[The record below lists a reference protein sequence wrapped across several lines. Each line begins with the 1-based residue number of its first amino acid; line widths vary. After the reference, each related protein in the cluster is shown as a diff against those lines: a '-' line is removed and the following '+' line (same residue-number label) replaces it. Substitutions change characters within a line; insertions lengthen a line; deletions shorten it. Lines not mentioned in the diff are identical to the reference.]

1 MEFPTFRKAIGPALL
16 VGMVAGMCDR
26 AVLAQ
31 PTFSAS
37 APIAAGDDPRGV
49 ALGDSDLDGLDDLA
63 VAIRGGFG
71 QIVYFRNAG
80 GGVFSSPIVM
90 QFDQVGA
97 KPTGLAFT
105 QLDSDSRPDLLAS
118 VENGQ
123 LGLFFNSG
131 GRSAFTQDSSNN
143 VAPGGSSSAVSANF
157 GNRGS
162 SWRGLTSV
170 ATAAAAEAP
179 VLPSRVGDGNGGYP
193 GIDWNQ
199 PLLGTGVA
207 VAIGVFDGGADT
219 YKDMAVLRRNRIE
232 AGGVVVPEGRIEIH
246 KFIGDGVPPEG
257 AFEPP
262 QGIYTQYLG
271 SVATGPEPTAMVSA
285 DFNCDGL
292 DDLAVACAGDRT
304 LRFYYGIQGGNGTF
318 TVGTVV
324 PIGCGPTALVAGDF
338 DGDGAIDVAVST
350 SAASV
355 NSSALIGG
363 LSGAGSP
370 VAGVANDV
378 SGDGTVVV
386 GTTATG
392 EAFRWTSST
401 AKQLL
406 GKLAGETTSAALR
419 ISDDGTTI
427 VGTSGL
433 KSFRWR
439 SAEGMVDMGLPAGAT
454 TGTPV
459 DLTGDG
465 SKVLVTASTGAFIW
479 QQGSGYTPLAT
490 YLSQLG
496 VNMLGST
503 LTSVQ
508 GMSDDGLRFAAFEQ
522 SRNSPVL
529 VDARPGFGMGIQ
541 QIFEFP
547 LSVAKAISGDG
558 SSVLMNSQ
566 VYRPEGGGAGFFYLT
581 ATCGAGGQP
590 VSQPTSDAVAISGDG
605 TRVSGS
611 SSIMCF
617 IAAVPPRLETFTD
630 VVIWSGD
637 TGWVVTPNVPFVARA
652 FSRDG
657 SVYVGAIGPNAAAS
671 FGLLTEGVPT
681 SAVTNL
687 SADGKAVL
695 GTSVSSSGV
704 TRQLRWTATAGAAEY
719 ALPSSFVA
727 AGVPAPLT
735 RDGTAIV
742 GDLSAGSGA
751 VVGGTAY
758 FSEQAARYRFDGG
771 LQLLDTADPFFDNV
785 PVVWSADG
793 TSLLYFRE
801 ELGAYYLAFNMVD
814 SNIVFPS
821 GWNMANARFAPG
833 SQLAVI
839 DTTPGSL
846 NKRMFIAYFGSLNVP
861 KIPSMLTAD
870 WTSGAVVDYCDATQ
884 ARVGYA
890 SARLVDG
897 NGATVPVERPWISR
911 PGQFTSFLFT
921 SISTGDPAWAFLD
934 TPADDLSLT
943 KAYATRISTDGNYV
957 FGYFKRHDGTCTQGG
972 TQAVYSYYAWR
983 WNATEGLVVLGDGQ
997 TVQPSDD
1004 GKAAI
1009 VTDVNTNASCQQTS
1023 STKIWLEGRGLVA
1036 VPTILTELNLLPA
1049 GFTVRESDGYRLSAD
1064 GRTLACTLIDS
1075 GGIPQGLVANIQGL
1089 PILDRVAIA
1098 KNNKAAP
1105 WTIATSI
1112 DLGPG
1117 PTSLAAGD
1125 VNADARLDLAVGFS
1139 GSDQVRMLMNTTTV
1153 DCDATASVRH
1163 WSARDPFFDTAQAP
1177 RPSARSAYAAAY
1189 STGTGAGYLFGGVSG
1204 STRYA
1209 DLWKFDGL
1217 LWQQVTPVNQGP
1229 SAREWATMVY
1239 DPRRNRMMVFGGFDG
1254 SAYLNDLWEYD
1265 LALNRWFSS
1274 TGGFRPSGRAKHAA
1288 VFDTNR
1294 SLMYIHGGWNGAL
1307 TNDSWDFF
1315 VPGSSGT
1322 WIKRPTTPNARYSHT
1337 AAYDPVRA
1345 RTVIHGGVLNGVT
1358 LGDTWELNFQT
1369 WTQVAAGGPTPRYG
1383 HTMYYNWLRKSVE
1396 IFGGW
1401 SGMAVADSWGWDGA
1415 IWKNLASS
1423 IQNDGLPPAPRYAA
1437 TAMYLQD
1444 SGAVLVFG
1452 GLETEPAQAPRGDSW
1467 ELFNSDNATSA
1478 TIQGPSSVYLWDRAT
1493 FSVVGQ
1499 RTYAWRGDVRYQWR
1513 RNGVAIVD
1521 GLGISGARTDTISVD
1536 AFTHDEAG
1544 RYDCMISTVCG
1555 TTITRPHTVT
1565 YLNCIS
1571 PTNTT
1576 VVGLPV
1582 FCVGQTIQLG
1592 STWDSSGP
1600 APTFRWYKDGQILYN
1615 YGSTSGVTTPTL
1627 TITNPSAADA
1637 GSYSIRVMTTCG
1649 YQDSPGFALRALLTN
1664 EVAITSA
1671 TTQVT
1676 PDLGAT
1682 FDLQI
1687 AYGSCLNA
1695 TVRWYGPTGAA
1706 LSDGGRF
1713 TGTGTTHLR
1722 VTDARFE
1729 DSGTFTARVTTAT
1742 GSAEAHPI
1750 VNVVCARGTWTQAL
1764 MAEMSGRSYAGV
1776 ATDTTLGRTIL
1787 FGGHSLGART
1797 GTWAFDG
1804 QTWTLLTTVGAE
1816 PAGRESA
1823 MMEYDRRRQKMV
1835 MVGGS
1840 ISGVQTGET
1849 WEFDGVSWTLASV
1862 LPTNRLINGMAYDQL
1877 RREMVT
1883 VTDEG
1888 DTYTWDGTAWL
1899 LKGPAPSVG
1908 LYGAGLAFDPASG
1921 KVILFGGQLST
1932 SDTWAWNG
1940 TAWTQIATVGP
1951 PARNQCNLA
1960 FDPSR
1965 GRVVLQGGFGSAGD
1979 VYDTWVWNGSAWEQ
1993 ILNPGTPPR
2002 NSTTQGVLVGSP
2014 RGDGLLL
2021 VGGYATGT
2029 DQLSVES
2036 LSNGL
2041 RRVAVGCE
2049 LHPATVALGGVLDLS
2064 SCVTGTVGSVSY
2076 KWLKDGVVLT
2086 NGLNSTGAVVSGATS
2101 TSLHV
2106 APMRPGDE
2114 GFYTFVATDQCG
2126 SSYSAPAYIKVEEP
2140 GCLSR
2145 HAEFCALG
2153 NLGGLPAQSYAGGIS
2168 PDGTFATGFS
2178 NGPSGREGFVWSA
2191 SGGMVGLG
2199 DLAGGNSD
2207 SIAVS
2212 SSEYA
2217 QTIVGLGF
2225 DATGKR
2231 AVIWSPGHFGPIAST
2246 DLPGGAVD
2254 ASGRDVSGDGS
2265 IRVGQASSAL
2275 GLEAFYW
2282 NDAGI
2287 FPLADLAGGPVSS
2300 NANSISFDASTIVG
2314 YGTTSAGQLATRWVN
2329 GGAPVSLGDLPGG
2342 AVNSSASGVSGDGSV
2357 IVGSSSSA
2365 AGVEAFYW
2373 TQGEG
2378 MVSIGDLPGGA
2389 VNAVATNVSA
2399 SGEAIVGNATTSA
2412 GAEAFIWTR
2421 QIGMRRLA
2429 DVLAD
2434 QGVTLPPG
2442 WRLAGASDV
2451 SMDGL
2456 TIAGRAIRADGVE
2469 EAVVVRL
2476 RTLCGADFNH
2486 DGAVDFF
2493 DYDDYVACFEGQGCP
2508 QCATADFDGDGAAD
2522 FFDYDAFVVAF
2533 EGGC

>member
-1 MEFPTFRKAIGPALL
+1 MESSVVRRLSSAALL
-16 VGMVAGMCDR
+16 AALVAVVCAGTTS
-26 AVLAQ
+26 AQ

-37 APIAAGDDPRGV
+37 APIATGPDPRGV
-49 ALGDSDLDGLDDLA
+49 ALGDADLDGLDDLA

-71 QIVYFRNAG
+71 QIVYFRNSG

-97 KPTGLAFT
+97 QPTGLAFT
-105 QLDSDSRPDLLAS
+105 QLDADSRPDLLAS

-143 VAPGGSSSAVSANF
+143 VAPDGSSSAVSASF

-162 SWRGLTSV
+162 SFRGLTSV
-170 ATAAAAEAP
+170 STGAAAEAP

-193 GIDWNQ
+193 GIDWNE

-207 VAIGVFDGGADT
+207 IAIGYFDGNADT
-219 YKDMAVLRRNRIE
+219 YKDIAVLRKNRIE

-246 KFIGDGVPPEG
+246 KFIGDGVPPDG

-271 SVATGPEPTAMVSA
+271 SVVTGPEPTAMVSA

-304 LRFYYGIQGGNGTF
+304 LRFYYGIAGGNGTF
-318 TVGTVV
+318 TEGTVV
-324 PIGCGPTALVAGDF
+324 AIGCGPTALVAGDF
-338 DGDGAIDVAVST
+338 DSDGAIDVAVST

-363 LSGAGSP
+363 LAGAGSP

-392 EAFRWTSST
+392 EAFRWTSSN

-433 KSFRWR
+433 KLFRWR
-439 SAEGMVDMGLPAGAT
+439 SAEGMVDLGLPAGAA

-479 QQGSGYTPLAT
+479 QQGSGYTPLET

-522 SRNSPVL
+522 SRNSYVF
-529 VDARPGFGMGIQ
+529 VDGRPGPGTGIH
-541 QIFEFP
+541 QIFGDFG
-547 LSVAKAISGDG
+547 SVAKAISGDG
-558 SSVLMNSQ
+558 SSVLMSSS
-566 VYRPEGGGAGFFYLT
+566 VFRIDGSGAGYLDNS
-581 ATCGAGGQP
+581 ATCGAGGNP
-590 VSQPTSDAVAISGDG
+590 LSQSQDAVSISGNG
-605 TRVSGS
+605 TLVGGS
-611 SSIMCF
+611 NSIQCF
-617 IAAVPPRLETFTD
+617 IAAVPPRVETFTY

-657 SVYVGAIGPNAAAS
+657 SVYVGEIGGNAAAS

-704 TRQLRWTATAGAAEY
+704 TRQMRWTATAGAAEY

-758 FSEQAARYRFDGG
+758 FTEQAARYRFDGG
-771 LQLLDTADPFFDNV
+771 LQLLDTADPLFDNV
-785 PVVWSADG
+785 PLVWSADG
-793 TSLLYFRE
+793 TSLLYYRE
-801 ELGAYYLAFNMVD
+801 EAGGYYLAFNMVD
-814 SNIVFPS
+814 SGIQFPS
-821 GWNMANARFAPG
+821 GWTMANARFAPG

-839 DTTPGSL
+839 DTTAGTL
-846 NKRMFIAYFGSLNVP
+846 NKRMYIANFGSLIVP
-861 KIPSMLTAD
+861 RVTNILTSD
-870 WTSGAVVDYCDATQ
+870 WTSGAIADYCDATQ

-897 NGATVPVERPWISR
+897 NGVTVPVERPWISR
-911 PGQFTSFLFT
+911 PLQSTSYLFT

-943 KAYATRISTDGNYV
+943 RAFATRVSTDGNYV

-983 WNATEGLVVLGDGQ
+983 WHATEGLVVLGDGQ
-997 TVQPSDD
+997 AIQPSDD
-1004 GKAAI
+1004 GKVAI
-1009 VTDVNTNASCQQTS
+1009 VTDVNTNASCQQTM
-1023 STKIWLEGRGLVA
+1023 STKIWLEGRGLVT
-1036 VPTILTELNLLPA
+1036 VPTLLAELSLLPA

-1064 GRTLACTLIDS
+1064 GHTLACTLVDS
-1075 GGIPQGLVANIQGL
+1075 GGIPQGLVVNIQGL
-1089 PILDRVAIA
+1089 PVLDRVAIA

-1105 WTIATSI
+1105 WAIGTTI
-1112 DLGPG
+1112 DVGPG
-1117 PTSLAAGD
+1117 PTSLATGD

-1139 GSDQVRMLMNTTTV
+1139 GGDQATVLLNTTTV

-1163 WSARDPFFDTAQAP
+1163 WSARDPFFDTTQAP
-1177 RPSARSAYAAAY
+1177 RPSARSSYAAAY
-1189 STGTGAGYLFGGVSG
+1189 CTGSGAGYLFGGVSG

-1229 SAREWATMVY
+1229 SARDGATMVY
-1239 DPRRNRMMVFGGFDG
+1239 DTRRNRMMMFGGFDG
-1254 SAYLNDLWEYD
+1254 SAYLSDLWEYD
-1265 LALNRWFSS
+1265 LALNRWFSF
-1274 TGGFRPSGRAKHAA
+1274 TGGFRPTGRARHAA
-1288 VFDTNR
+1288 VFDSNR
-1294 SLMYIHGGWNGAL
+1294 NLMYIHGGWNGAL
-1307 TNDSWDFF
+1307 TNDSWDCF
-1315 VPGSSGT
+1315 VSGSSGS
-1322 WIKRPTTPNARYSHT
+1322 WSRRPTTPNARYSHT
-1337 AAYDPVRA
+1337 AAYDPIRA

-1358 LGDTWELNFQT
+1358 LADTWELNFLT
-1369 WTQVAAGGPTPRYG
+1369 WTQVASGGPTARYG

-1401 SGMAVADSWGWDGA
+1401 SGMAMADSWGWDGA

-1423 IQNDGLPPAPRYAA
+1423 IQNDGLPPAPRYDA

-1452 GLETEPAQAPRGDSW
+1452 GLETVPAQAPRGDSW
-1467 ELFNSDNATSA
+1467 ELFDSDNATSA

-1695 TVRWYGPTGAA
+1695 TVQWYGPTGAA
-1706 LSDGGRF
+1706 LSEGGRF

-1729 DSGTFTARVTTAT
+1729 DSGTYTVRVTTAT
-1742 GSAEAHPI
+1742 GSAESHPI
-1750 VNVVCARGTWTQAL
+1750 VNVVCARGTWTEAL
-1764 MAEMSGRSYAGV
+1764 MDGLSARSYAAI

-1787 FGGHSLGART
+1787 FGGHSLGAST

-1804 QTWTLLTTVGAE
+1804 QTWTLLATVGAE
-1816 PAGRESA
+1816 PPGRESSRMA
-1823 MMEYDRRRQKMV
+1823 YDRRRQKMV

-1849 WEFDGVSWTLASV
+1849 WEFDGVSWALASV
-1862 LPTNRLINGMAYDQL
+1862 LPTNRLLNGMAYDEL

-1888 DTYTWDGTAWL
+1888 DTYAWDGTAWL

-1908 LYGAGLAFDPASG
+1908 LYGAGLAFDPDSG

-1932 SDTWAWNG
+1932 SDTWAWDG
-1940 TAWTQIATVGP
+1940 TAWTRIATLGP
-1951 PARNQCNLA
+1951 PARTYGQLT

-1965 GRVVLQGGFGSAGD
+1965 GRVVLHGGNTGEEAF
-1979 VYDTWVWNGSAWEQ
+1979 DTWVWNGSAWEQ

-2002 NSTTQGVLVGSP
+2002 NWASQAVLVESP
-2014 RGDGLLL
+2014 RGDGLSFI
-2021 VGGYATGT
+2021 GGYATGT
-2029 DQLSVES
+2029 EKISVES

-2041 RRVAVGCE
+2041 RRVTAACQPHSASVTVGSS
-2049 LHPATVALGGVLDLS
+2049 LDLS
-2064 SCVTGTVGSVSY
+2064 SCVTGTIGSVSY
-2076 KWLKDGVVLT
+2076 KWLKDGVILT
-2086 NGLNSTGAVVSGATS
+2086 NGLNSNGGVVSGAIS

-2126 SSYSAPAYIKVEEP
+2126 SSYSVPAYIKVEEP
-2140 GCLSR
+2140 GCLSH
-2145 HAEFCALG
+2145 HAEFIALG
-2153 NLGGLPAQSYAGGIS
+2153 NLGGSPAQSYAGGIS
-2168 PDGTFATGFS
+2168 PDGTFATGFT

-2199 DLAGGNSD
+2199 DLAGGNTD

-2212 SSEYA
+2212 SSQYA

-2231 AVIWSPGHFGPIAST
+2231 AVLWSPGQLGPISSA
-2246 DLPGGAVD
+2246 DLSGGVVD
-2254 ASGRDVSGDGS
+2254 ASGRDVSGDGAV
-2265 IRVGQASSAL
+2265 RVGQASSAL
-2275 GLEAFYW
+2275 GLEAFFW
-2282 NDAGI
+2282 NDLGI
-2287 FPLADLAGGPVSS
+2287 FPLGDLAGGTFLS

-2314 YGTTSAGQLATRWVN
+2314 YGSTGAGQFATRWVN
-2329 GGAPVSLGDLPGG
+2329 GGAPSSLGELPGG
-2342 AVNSSASGVSGDGSV
+2342 AVNSSASGVSGDGSM

-2378 MVSIGDLPGGA
+2378 MISIGDLPGGT
-2389 VNAVATNVSA
+2389 VNGVATNVSA
-2399 SGEAIVGNATTSA
+2399 SGEVVVGNGTTSV

-2421 QIGMRRLA
+2421 QIGMRRLV

-2434 QGVTLPPG
+2434 QGVLLPVG

-2451 SMDGL
+2451 SGDGL
-2456 TIAGRAIRADGVE
+2456 TIAGRAIRADGAE

-2493 DYDDYVACFEGQGCP
+2493 DYDEFVACFEGQGCP
-2508 QCATADFDGDGAAD
+2508 QCTTADFDADGTAD

-2533 EGGC
+2533 ESGC